1 MTTKVHHRVRRFSAV
16 VRIGLA
22 GLTALGVLGAT
33 NLSGSPVMAEENDSA
48 VSDATVDAAQ
58 AKLDQIKFDSQAVEA
73 DYQTSVKQQQ
83 SAQDAYDQASAQIN
97 EEQAKLDALSGDA
110 AQIALSNY
118 QGAAVP
124 QTTRLLTDPDTH
136 DFLSELATVQ
146 SVNTLTAE
154 KISRYNAEKDLL
166 ESLRAEAAASVEAVK
181 VETDRQAE
189 LLEQAK
195 GQTAAAQQVL
205 DGLTTDQQ
213 KQVIA
218 AQASKIQM
226 GTTRSTGAS
235 RDASRSDIAGFRAA
249 IAKQK
254 VFPAEGSIVST
265 FSSRVNPIGGYAEFH
280 DGLDIA
286 AACGEPVK
294 AAWSGT
300 VLAASEASGWGNRVV
315 IDHGNGLATAYN
327 HLLGFSV
334 SPGQQVNVGD
344 VIARVGS
351 TGNST
356 GCHLHFHI
364 IENGVAVD
372 PAPIF
377 GK

>member
-166 ESLRAEAAASVEAVK
+166 ESLRAEAAASV
-181 VETDRQAE
+181 
-189 LLEQAK
+189 
-195 GQTAAAQQVL
+195 
-205 DGLTTDQQ
+205 
-213 KQVIA
+213 
-218 AQASKIQM
+218 
-226 GTTRSTGAS
+226 
-235 RDASRSDIAGFRAA
+235 
-249 IAKQK
+249 
-254 VFPAEGSIVST
+254 
-265 FSSRVNPIGGYAEFH
+265 
-280 DGLDIA
+280 
-286 AACGEPVK
+286 
-294 AAWSGT
+294 
-300 VLAASEASGWGNRVV
+300 
-315 IDHGNGLATAYN
+315 
-327 HLLGFSV
+327 
-334 SPGQQVNVGD
+334 
-344 VIARVGS
+344 
-351 TGNST
+351 
-356 GCHLHFHI
+356 
-364 IENGVAVD
+364 
-372 PAPIF
+372 
-377 GK
+377 